1 MVERDYNYFMEETI
15 RISVVIALVILICK
29 YIHENENISSLT
41 QSLNKCTMPSQFK
54 VYVVCIRITSE
65 VVWNTYATSLYFWTM
80 SNYCCWIYGNQNGH
94 AVNGW
99 HRTTPSCPGRT
110 LLSGRPHNKSLCL
123 PVSAGDV
130 QPHAIASGAAVRTVR
145 TLVPLLARVRVHVLL
160 KVIGLDAGVRTQATL
175 QGSLTR
181 VNHEVLTQVVGVP
194 RQQPALPTPK
204 PQRRLTPLGRQH
216 ALLHRSLSCTH
227 TQHQHW
233 EA

>member
-1 MVERDYNYFMEETI
+1 
-15 RISVVIALVILICK
+15 
-29 YIHENENISSLT
+29 
-41 QSLNKCTMPSQFK
+41 MPSQFFK
-54 VYVVCIRITSE
+54 VYVACIRITSE
-65 VVWNTYATSLYFWTM
+65 VVWNTSATFLYFWTM
-80 SNYCCWIYGNQNGH
+80 SNYCCWTYGNQNGH

-99 HRTTPSCPGRT
+99 HRSTPCYPGRS

-123 PVSAGDV
+123 PMSAGDV
-130 QPHAIASGAAVRTVR
+130 QPHAIASSAAVRTVR
-145 TLVPLLARVRVHVLL
+145 TLVSLLARVCVHVLL

-216 ALLHRSLSCTH
+216 VLLHQRLSCTH